1 MKKFLKI
8 LGISVLLIVLAF
20 YFIAIPKFVGLI
32 TDYDRYTFEKVTSDP
47 AMIENYG
54 IGTNRDPSG
63 YGFPN
68 FQEIDYQTLTD
79 GLALNGWYI
88 QASKEGIHQTLMI
101 NHGRTSNRLKTMK
114 YLELVKEQGL
124 DSLYNIFIPDLR
136 NSGKSEEAKTAL
148 GYEFAEDIVGSMK
161 MLNEQ
166 HGQTDFVLWGFSMG
180 AMASAVAVNR
190 PDLVQYQK
198 EHGLTVHKLILD
210 SPLSNIKE
218 TARAE
223 GKNMGIPNFV
233 FNLAWGSFDKKID
246 HWSDQMKFSYLLSN
260 NKLPT
265 LILYS
270 DTDKQTPA
278 PILEAE
284 IESEMNVY
292 PVLFKGCEH
301 VQIYTRPEYRE
312 RYTSRVNT
320 FLRSDDL

>member
-1 MKKFLKI
+1 MKKLLRI
-8 LGISVLLIVLAF
+8 LGISIVLIVLAF
-20 YFIAIPKFVGLI
+20 YFIAIPKFVSLI
-32 TDYDRYTFEKVTSDP
+32 TDYDRYTFEFVTSNP
-47 AMIENYG
+47 EMVEKYG
-54 IGTNRDPSG
+54 IGANRNPAD

-68 FQEIDYQTLTD
+68 YEDVHYETLTD
-79 GLALNGWYI
+79 GLALNGWYVP
-88 QASKEGIHQTLMI
+88 ASKARINQTLMI

-114 YLELVKEQGL
+114 YLALVKEQGL

-161 MLNEQ
+161 MLNEKYN
-166 HGQTDFVLWGFSMG
+166 QTDFVLWGFSMG

-190 PDLVQYQK
+190 PDLAQYQK
-198 EHGLTVHKLILD
+198 EHGLKVHKLILD
-210 SPLSNIKE
+210 SPLSNVKE

-223 GKNMGIPNFV
+223 GKNMGIPNFI
-233 FNLAWGSFDKKID
+233 FNMAWGSFDKKVD
-246 HWSDQMKFSYLLSN
+246 GWSDQMKFSYLLSN

-265 LILYS
+265 LILYT

-284 IESEMNVY
+284 IEGEMNVY

-301 VQIYTRPEYRE
+301 VQIYTRPEYKD

>member
-1 MKKFLKI
+1 MKKFLRI
-8 LGISVLLIVLAF
+8 LAVSIVLIVLAF
-20 YFIAIPKFVGLI
+20 YFIAIPKFVSLI
-32 TDYDRYTFEKVTSDP
+32 TDYDRFTFDFVTSNP
-47 AMIENYG
+47 EMISNYG
-54 IGTNRDPSG
+54 IDDNRNPADYG
-63 YGFPN
+63 YPN
-68 FQEIDYQTLTD
+68 YEEVDYKTLTD
-79 GLALNGWYI
+79 GLNLNGWYVP
-88 QASKEGIHQTLMI
+88 ASKEGIQQTLMI

-114 YLELVKEQGL
+114 YLALVKEQGL

-148 GYEFAEDIVGSMK
+148 GYEFAEDIVGSMQ
-161 MLNEQ
+161 MLNEKY
-166 HGQTDFVLWGFSMG
+166 GQTDFVLWGFSMG

-198 EHGLTVHKLILD
+198 DHGLKVHKLILD

-233 FNLAWGSFDKKID
+233 FNLAWGSFDKKIN

-260 NKLPT
+260 NKLPV

-278 PILEAE
+278 SILEAE
-284 IESEMNVY
+284 IEGEMNVY
-292 PVLFKGCEH
+292 PVLFKDCEH
-301 VQIYTRPEYRE
+301 VQIYTRPEYKE

-320 FLRSDDL
+320 FLRTNDL

>member
-20 YFIAIPKFVGLI
+20 YFIAIPHFVGLI
-32 TDYDRYTFEKVTSDP
+32 TDYDRYTFEYVSSDP

-54 IGTNRDPSG
+54 IGTNRNPED
-63 YGFPN
+63 YGFPSY
-68 FQEIDYQTLTD
+68 EEVDYQTLTD
-79 GLALNGWYI
+79 GLSLNGWYVP
-88 QASKEGIHQTLMI
+88 ASKEGIHQTLII

-114 YLELVKEQGL
+114 YLALVKEQGL
-124 DSLYNIFIPDLR
+124 DSLFNIFIPDLR

-161 MLNEQ
+161 MLNEKY
-166 HGQTDFVLWGFSMG
+166 GQTDFVLWGFSMG

-190 PDLVQYQK
+190 PDLVQFQN
-198 EHGLTVHKLILD
+198 EHGLKVHKLILD

-233 FNLAWGSFDKKID
+233 FNLAWASFDKEING
-246 HWSDQMKFSYLLSN
+246 WSDQMKLSYLLSN
-260 NKLPT
+260 NKLPA

-278 PILEAE
+278 TILEKE
-284 IESEMNVY
+284 IEGEMNVY
-292 PVLFKGCEH
+292 PVLFKDCEH
-301 VQIYTRPEYRE
+301 VQIYTREEYRA
-312 RYTSRVNT
+312 RYTNMVNA

>member
-1 MKKFLKI
+1 MKKFLRI
-8 LGISVLLIVLAF
+8 LGISIVLIVLAF
-20 YFIAIPKFVGLI
+20 YFIVIPNFVSLI
-32 TDYDRYTFEKVTSDP
+32 TNYDRYTFEFVTDNP
-47 AMIENYG
+47 EMVENYG
-54 IGTNRDPSG
+54 IGANRSPAD

-68 FQEIDYQTLTD
+68 YQEVDFETLTD
-79 GLALNGWYI
+79 GLALNGWFVP
-88 QASKEGIHQTLMI
+88 ASKEGINQTLMI

-114 YLELVKEQGL
+114 YLALVKEQGL
-124 DSLYNIFIPDLR
+124 DSIYNIFIPDLR

-161 MLNEQ
+161 MLNDKYDQ
-166 HGQTDFVLWGFSMG
+166 ADFVLWGFSMG

-198 EHGLTVHKLILD
+198 EHGLKVHKLILD

-223 GKNMGIPNFV
+223 GKNMGIPNFI
-233 FNLAWGSFDKKID
+233 FNMAWGSFDKKID
-246 HWSDQMKFSYLLSN
+246 GWSEQMKFSYLLSN

-265 LILYS
+265 LILYT

-284 IESEMNVY
+284 IEGEMNVY

-301 VQIYTRPEYRE
+301 VQIYTRQEYKD